1 MIQGLDHL
9 ALAVADLPRAVD
21 FYCNVLG
28 MRPVD
33 NRNPAQQGFFW
44 VNFGPGQTLNLA
56 LHPGGTPNALGIPH
70 DPFRG
75 PHAAFAAP
83 EESLGELRARLE
95 ARNITVRESRTGL
108 YFTDPDGNFL
118 EVTCWRESALRR
130 AGEAHW

>member
-28 MRPVD
+28 MRPAD
-33 NRNPAQQGFFW
+33 SRNPAEARYFW

-56 LHPGGTPNALGIPH
+56 LHPEGTPRNLGVPH
-70 DPFRG
+70 DPTRS
-75 PHAAFAAP
+75 PHAAFAAS
-83 EESLGELRARLE
+83 EESLGELKAGLE
-95 ARNITVRESRTGL
+95 AHGVAVRGSRTGL
-108 YFTDPDGNFL
+108 YFADPDGNFL

-130 AGEAHW
+130 AGGTHW